1 MSDRVLRD
9 RAFSVAGGAVRKAR
23 RVDGRDDL
31 REIHVEP
38 TGHGDISISLPA
50 TTDCGAS
57 DAICTA
63 DGRPLDDPR
72 YPTRWPVR
80 WASQRSTHAVT
91 VVPSSCVTV

>member
-9 RAFSVAGGAVRKAR
+9 RAFSVSGGAVRKAR

-31 REIHVEP
+31 REMHVEP

-63 DGRPLDDPR
+63 DGRPLDELAIR
-72 YPTRWPVR
+72 HGG
-80 WASQRSTHAVT
+80 RSGGHLGGRRT
-91 VVPSSCVTV
+91 S